1 MIMKTKMNFYKN
13 ILGGLF
19 IAAVAGMTTAC
30 DPLGVEPT
38 TTVDEERFWDNP
50 QLARAYVNNFYMNF
64 SEYGSGDTFQSEQ
77 WSDNCQG
84 NNEGDWDT
92 YRQDKFNYRE
102 YDAFELPNVIATSWN
117 SYYSKIRSVYVGI
130 DRINTAG
137 GLDEKVKNQLL
148 GECHFFLAFAYFDMI
163 KLRGVVPYVDKALNV
178 TDETF
183 LPLEKREVIFDN
195 ILANLDKSIEF
206 FEAADVPHTIGMVNK
221 DVANGYK
228 SRIAL
233 YAACAA
239 DASAKNLHNSD
250 LYKFE
255 KNASHYYDLAYK
267 AADAVKGYSLE
278 PNYADLFTKTD
289 AHTSAESIWAV
300 MFKENQRSG
309 FNPTAKNGPDGMYYG
324 CDDKF
329 SADWGFRSG
338 LFPTQDLVDAYL
350 MKDEVTGEWK
360 NWWETSQMEAL
371 NVEMKDGEITGSG
384 EEYRKMFENRD
395 SRFYAT
401 VTYDGAL
408 MGPDEK
414 MHIIQTW
421 IDDSDKDQEIVTS
434 LKYSALHTGMRYLDN
449 IESVPGARGSA
460 QTINGYYSRKY
471 SQFNKYNTNG
481 TINTTQ
487 KTTCYF
493 NIRYAEILLN
503 KAEAAYK
510 LGKTDYKG
518 LINQIRQR
526 AGIGEYKGSDW
537 WTEYKTQRRL
547 EFAFECPGHRYW
559 DLLRWGE
566 SDGKSTIDELNKPS
580 RGLWISRKGIESE
593 KVGENG
599 YPAQPGDEGYFTPT
613 FKTFVMTAKVYNR
626 VFNHARYYFMPF
638 SNTLIHD
645 YPQLKQNPGWDGYN
659 YKN

>member
-1 MIMKTKMNFYKN
+1 MNFYKN

-130 DRINTAG
+130 DRINAAG

-163 KLRGVVPYVDKALNV
+163 KLRGVVPYVEKALNV

-278 PNYADLFTKTD
+278 PNYADLFTKTE

-414 MHIIQTW
+414 MHIIL
-421 IDDSDKDQEIVTS
+421 V
-434 LKYSALHTGMRYLDN
+434 
-449 IESVPGARGSA
+449 
-460 QTINGYYSRKY
+460 
-471 SQFNKYNTNG
+471 
-481 TINTTQ
+481 
-487 KTTCYF
+487 
-493 NIRYAEILLN
+493 
-503 KAEAAYK
+503 
-510 LGKTDYKG
+510 
-518 LINQIRQR
+518 
-526 AGIGEYKGSDW
+526 
-537 WTEYKTQRRL
+537 
-547 EFAFECPGHRYW
+547 
-559 DLLRWGE
+559 
-566 SDGKSTIDELNKPS
+566 
-580 RGLWISRKGIESE
+580 
-593 KVGENG
+593 
-599 YPAQPGDEGYFTPT
+599 
-613 FKTFVMTAKVYNR
+613 
-626 VFNHARYYFMPF
+626 
-638 SNTLIHD
+638 
-645 YPQLKQNPGWDGYN
+645 
-659 YKN
+659 